1 LTKYSTEYNNSVFI
15 QKMCFHLDM
24 DESDMKTYFYHIRN
38 IMDYDNIVI
47 LLENY
52 DINKLDINRLY
63 RYLDKNCIITPC
75 DSENVD
81 GDMIQ

>member
-1 LTKYSTEYNNSVFI
+1 
-15 QKMCFHLDM
+15 MCFHLDM